1 MSPTLFPG
9 VTLTNLTRFGLVY
22 GGVLIVVGMV
32 GTAIQWRRLHRSGAK
47 PGIVFWLWFAACCL
61 QSLSLVAII
70 LAELEEPSRS
80 PWRTA
85 SMGAL
90 TGGGTWAMLAT
101 LTGQMFIRPPVDV

>member
-1 MSPTLFPG
+1 MSPTPFPG
-9 VTLTNLTRFGLVY
+9 VTLTNFTRFGLVY

-32 GTAIQWRRLHRSGAK
+32 GTAIQWRRLHLSGAR
-47 PGIVFWLWFAACCL
+47 PGVAFWLLFAACCL

-85 SMGAL
+85 STGAL
-90 TGGGTWAMLAT
+90 TGGGIWAMLAA
-101 LTGQMFIRPPVDV
+101 LTGRLFARPPLRS